1 MAYRDLLR
9 SDGTINEEQVAAI
22 AVRKGIA
29 EINAEM
35 CRVAGFHPR
44 RVRLGEITMWHAD
57 RAATLPHHLITD
69 AKRAEIMTRE
79 YLKILDLA
87 HAMAE
92 TAAARRPRPAPAR
105 EVVRFRVKEDAHEHA

>member
-35 CRVAGFHPR
+35 CRAAGLHPR

-69 AKRAEIMTRE
+69 AKRAAIMTRE
-79 YLKILDLA
+79 YLNVVSLA

-92 TAAARRPRPAPAR
+92 TAAARRPRSAPAR
-105 EVVRFRVKEDAHEHA
+105 EVVRFAATEAAHEYA